1 MRDIPRE
8 GVYKP
13 NNVDTGTDLN
23 NKDICINSNFV
34 KTPEKEN
41 SLYKEEVYTK
51 PIVNETSSTGTE
63 EGLYTESS
71 GYIEEINKFWEN

>member
-1 MRDIPRE
+1 M
-8 GVYKP
+8 YKP

-51 PIVNETSSTGTE
+51 PIVNENDSAGTE

-71 GYIEEINKFWEN
+71 GYIEDMNKFWEN